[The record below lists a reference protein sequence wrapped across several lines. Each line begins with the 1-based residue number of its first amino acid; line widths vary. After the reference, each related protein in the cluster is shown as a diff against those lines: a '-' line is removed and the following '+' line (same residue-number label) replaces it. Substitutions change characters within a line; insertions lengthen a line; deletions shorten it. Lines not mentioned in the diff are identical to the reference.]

1 MRATSIVF
9 LACSWLAGVLLPCV
23 PMGGALLS
31 CALLG
36 GGAFGQ
42 TRPPPAAQA
51 PPRGE
56 AELGSPE
63 AAFAGGPIKLSKGA
77 AGLLR
82 AHYQGDKVPIVPQ
95 PFRGRLDTALA
106 ARDWGRIE
114 TIKKELAATYG
125 LVAVLAWEQS
135 RFIGTGGVGIAE
147 LHALDVA
154 ATGSTGLSETAVML
168 WLYSVAATM
177 TDGHKCGDAAA
188 KDAHLDKLRGPVFE
202 PVLKLLRGL
211 ADDRLGAMRDIALR
225 LESVLAADRTDD
237 TMCRTGTAKP
247 EVKADPLWRAQAVA
261 TRAMLPRHMVALIA
275 VMRPKIAAKPEPSTA
290 KPGVTKPV
298 PPKPAQ
304 VPVVAKPAGPVAPSS
319 VVPSGAPP
327 GSLSVFSPAAPASA
341 GIGAAAAALLAPL
354 GLPGAGALERPG
366 AFIGGPVGAPV
377 AGGLTIPLP
386 FDGAKPDTAAA
397 PAAVP
402 GVPRPP
408 GTASPPIAAPL
419 ALPTTPAMA
428 VPPAAP
434 IPSALPPGAAS
445 STPPVDT
452 AVSPAPPSPPAAA
465 PPSVPRP

>member
-1 MRATSIVF
+1 MRATFI
-9 LACSWLAGVLLPCV
+9 VLLS
-23 PMGGALLS
+23 GSLL
-31 CALLG
+31 A
-36 GGAFGQ
+36 GGAFAQ

-51 PPRGE
+51 PSRGE

-135 RFIGTGGVGIAE
+135 RFVGTGGVGIAE

-177 TDGHKCGDAAA
+177 TDGHKCGDPAA

-225 LESVLAADRTDD
+225 LESVLAADRIDD

-247 EVKADPLWRAQAVA
+247 EVKPGQLWRAQAVA

-275 VMRPKIAAKPEPSTA
+275 VMRPKVAAKPEPATA

-304 VPVVAKPAGPVAPSS
+304 APVVAKPAGPLAPSS
-319 VVPSGAPP
+319 GVPSNAPP
-327 GSLSVFSPAAPASA
+327 ASLSGSLSGPPSGPPSAFSPVAPAAA
-341 GIGAAAAALLAPL
+341 GIAAAARALLAPL

-366 AFIGGPVGAPV
+366 AFVGAPV

-386 FDGAKPDTAAA
+386 GQSPD
-397 PAAVP
+397 
-402 GVPRPP
+402 
-408 GTASPPIAAPL
+408 
-419 ALPTTPAMA
+419 
-428 VPPAAP
+428 
-434 IPSALPPGAAS
+434 
-445 STPPVDT
+445 
-452 AVSPAPPSPPAAA
+452 
-465 PPSVPRP
+465 